1 MSVSTSPEIRAFL
14 AKYELEI
21 VAQVQ
26 AARKHLAKLFPR
38 GFELVYDNY
47 NALVFG
53 ISSSE
58 RASDAIVSVAAYPR
72 WVTLFFLKGAA
83 LSDPAGLLEGAGKT
97 VRGIRLVPFD
107 VLASKAV
114 TALIEQAVRPYRAA
128 FARAPRL
135 STVVKSVSRKQ
146 RPRRP
151 RARAE
156 RRRSK

>member
-1 MSVSTSPEIRAFL
+1 MPTSREILEFL
-14 AKYELEI
+14 DKYEPNI

-38 GFELVYDNY
+38 GYELVYDNY

-58 RASDAIVSVAAYPR
+58 RASDAVVSVAAYPR

-83 LSDPAGLLEGAGKT
+83 LSDPAGLLQGEGST
-97 VRGIRLVPFD
+97 VRSIRLSPPE

-114 TALIEQAVRPYRAA
+114 TALIKN
-128 FARAPRL
+128 RL
-135 STVVKSVSRKQ
+135 GDLTLRH
-146 RPRRP
+146 
-151 RARAE
+151 
-156 RRRSK
+156 